1 MQQARGI
8 ASSTAVCA
16 ATATAM
22 AAAVAIGGRETGLA
36 DDARALL
43 RFDFGGVRR
52 SPVTVAEIG
61 LENARIAAGALVC
74 AALVP
79 RVGARGRRAMSV
91 LLTVLLVLNA
101 AVIGVG
107 IGAYGGR
114 LLAAIR

>member
-16 ATATAM
+16 AAVTTM
-22 AAAVAIGGRETGLA
+22 AAAVAIGVSEIGLA

-61 LENARIAAGALVC
+61 LENARIAAGALLC

-79 RVGARGRRAMSV
+79 RVGARSRRAMSM
-91 LLTVLLVLNA
+91 LLTVMLVLNA
-101 AVIGVG
+101 AAIGLAV
-107 IGAYGGR
+107 GAYG
-114 LLAAIR
+114 